1 MVGMAKTM
9 QVALRSTKWRHRH
22 PTEREAVHAW
32 LAEVTAALD
41 REEAQTMRAT
51 ANSRLSGQGPGRAQR
66 ATQRRP

>member
-1 MVGMAKTM
+1 VGIAKTM

-22 PTEREAVHAW
+22 PTEREAVQAW

-41 REEAQTMRAT
+41 REEAQMMRAR
-51 ANSRLSGQGPGRAQR
+51 ANTRFSGQGRARAQR